1 MLSSLFIAFP
11 GFTLFVVSKYNR
23 VASFFILKCFN
34 DVHAS
39 ASSS

>member
-11 GFTLFVVSKYNR
+11 GFIFFVVSKYNR
-23 VASFFILKCFN
+23 VASFFMLQCFN

-39 ASSS
+39 TSSS